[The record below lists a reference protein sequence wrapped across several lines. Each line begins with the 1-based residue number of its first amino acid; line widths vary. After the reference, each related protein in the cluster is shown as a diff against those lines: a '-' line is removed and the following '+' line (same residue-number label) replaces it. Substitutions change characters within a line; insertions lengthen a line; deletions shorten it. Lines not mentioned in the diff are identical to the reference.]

1 MTKRK
6 KETVEAELAELRKQ
20 EQEVGKMVA
29 RVEGELDEI
38 LSLEEE
44 AQSKFVNHKIS
55 EFNQQRDKGKTDP
68 FQIGGQR

>member
-20 EQEVGKMVA
+20 EQEVGE
-29 RVEGELDEI
+29 RITRIEGELDEI

-44 AQSKFVNHKIS
+44 AQSKIVNAKIS
-55 EFNQQRDKGKTDP
+55 EFNTQRDKGKPDP